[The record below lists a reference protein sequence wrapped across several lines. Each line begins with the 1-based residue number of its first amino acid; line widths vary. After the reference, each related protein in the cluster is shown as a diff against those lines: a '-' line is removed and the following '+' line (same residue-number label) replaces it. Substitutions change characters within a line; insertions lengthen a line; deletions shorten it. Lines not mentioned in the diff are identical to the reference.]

1 MWYHA
6 LILFLKIHT
15 QILPKKKKYIHKLS
29 RKYDWSGP
37 KKKKIGRVSKISYLV
52 RYKLIKVH

>member
-15 QILPKKKKYIHKLS
+15 QIIPKKKKYIHKLS

-37 KKKKIGRVSKISYLV
+37 KKKRLDVLVKYLIL
-52 RYKLIKVH
+52 YGTN